1 MKVRCPHMLATH
13 FTLHDGIEYMLK
25 RIEFA
30 FGGLLLVA
38 VVLLVAIASVAR
50 AMGSP
55 IIWSVEMAQLIFA
68 WLCMI
73 AADIAMQEDRHFGL
87 QIVQEVLSERAGAM
101 VEIFNILVV
110 IGFLGFLLNYAW
122 GNMVLMHPRLV
133 GAAQINASYI
143 HASMVVGILL
153 MMRTM
158 ISQLVRRLKHKEAN

>member
-1 MKVRCPHMLATH
+1 
-13 FTLHDGIEYMLK
+13 MLK

-30 FGGLLLVA
+30 FGGTLLVTVVALVA
-38 VVLLVAIASVAR
+38 VASVSR

-68 WLCMI
+68 WLCML

-87 QIVQEVLSERAGAM
+87 EIIREVLSPQAADRI
-101 VEIFNILVV
+101 EIFNILVI
-110 IGFLGFLLNYAW
+110 IGFLAFLLYYAW
-122 GNMVLMHPRLV
+122 GNMILMHPRLV

-143 HASMVVGILL
+143 HASMVVGLLL

-158 ISQLVRRLKHKEAN
+158 VSQLIRRIRRKGAN

>member
-1 MKVRCPHMLATH
+1 M
-13 FTLHDGIEYMLK
+13 DIELMLK

-30 FGGLLLVA
+30 CGGMLLVA
-38 VVLLVAIASVAR
+38 VVILVAVASVAR

-68 WLCMI
+68 WLCML

-87 QIVQEVLSERAGAM
+87 QFLREILPERTSHWLEV
-101 VEIFNILVV
+101 INILV
-110 IGFLGFLLNYAW
+110 IIAFLVFLLNYAW
-122 GNMVLMHPRLV
+122 TNMILMHPRLV

-153 MMRTM
+153 MIRTM
-158 ISQLVRRLKHKEAN
+158 VSQLIRRVRNRGGN

>member
-1 MKVRCPHMLATH
+1 
-13 FTLHDGIEYMLK
+13 MLK

-30 FGGLLLVA
+30 FGGMLLVGVVILVA
-38 VVLLVAIASVAR
+38 VASVAR

-68 WLCMI
+68 WLCML

-87 QIVQEVLSERAGAM
+87 QILG
-101 VEIFNILVV
+101 EIFPAKVCAWIEIINILVI
-110 IGFLGFLLNYAW
+110 IGFLVFLLNYAW
-122 GNMVLMHPRLV
+122 TNMILMHPRLV

-153 MMRTM
+153 MIRTM
-158 ISQLVRRLKHKEAN
+158 VSQLIRRIRNREVN

>member
-1 MKVRCPHMLATH
+1 
-13 FTLHDGIEYMLK
+13 MLK

-30 FGGLLLVA
+30 CGGMLLVA
-38 VVLLVAIASVAR
+38 VVILVAVASVAR

-68 WLCMI
+68 WLCML

-87 QIVQEVLSERAGAM
+87 QILREVLSERASHW
-101 VEIFNILVV
+101 VEIINILVI
-110 IGFLGFLLNYAW
+110 IGFLAFLLNYAW
-122 GNMVLMHPRLV
+122 TNMILMHPRLV

-153 MMRTM
+153 MLRTM
-158 ISQLVRRLKHKEAN
+158 VSQLIRRIRNRGIN

>member
-1 MKVRCPHMLATH
+1 
-13 FTLHDGIEYMLK
+13 MLK

-30 FGGLLLVA
+30 CAGGLLVA
-38 VVLLVAIASVAR
+38 VVVLVAIASVAR

-68 WLCMI
+68 WLCML

-87 QIVQEVLSERAGAM
+87 QVLQEIFSARTVGLI
-101 VEIFNILVV
+101 EIFNILVV
-110 IGFLGFLLNYAW
+110 IGFLGFLLYYAW
-122 GNMVLMHPRLV
+122 GNMILMHPRLV

-158 ISQLVRRLKHKEAN
+158 VFQLVRRIRTRGTI

>member
-1 MKVRCPHMLATH
+1 
-13 FTLHDGIEYMLK
+13 MLK

-30 FGGLLLVA
+30 CGGILLVA
-38 VVLLVAIASVAR
+38 VVILVAVASVAR

-68 WLCMI
+68 WLCML

-87 QIVQEVLSERAGAM
+87 QILREILSKRASAW
-101 VEIFNILVV
+101 VEIINILVI
-110 IGFLGFLLNYAW
+110 IGFLAFLLNYAW
-122 GNMVLMHPRLV
+122 TNMILMHPRLV

-153 MMRTM
+153 MIRTM
-158 ISQLVRRLKHKEAN
+158 VSQLIRRIRNREIN

>member
-1 MKVRCPHMLATH
+1 ME
-13 FTLHDGIEYMLK
+13 IELMLK

-30 FGGLLLVA
+30 CGGILLVA
-38 VVLLVAIASVAR
+38 VVILVAVASVAR

-68 WLCMI
+68 WLCML

-87 QIVQEVLSERAGAM
+87 QILREILSKRASAW
-101 VEIFNILVV
+101 VEIINILVI
-110 IGFLGFLLNYAW
+110 IGFLAFLLNYAW
-122 GNMVLMHPRLV
+122 TNMILMHPRLV

-153 MMRTM
+153 MIRTM
-158 ISQLVRRLKHKEAN
+158 VSQLIRRVRNRGGN

>member
-1 MKVRCPHMLATH
+1 
-13 FTLHDGIEYMLK
+13 MLK

-30 FGGLLLVA
+30 CGGILLVA
-38 VVLLVAIASVAR
+38 VVILVAVASVAR

-68 WLCMI
+68 WLCML

-87 QIVQEVLSERAGAM
+87 QILREILSKRASAW
-101 VEIFNILVV
+101 VEIINILVI
-110 IGFLGFLLNYAW
+110 IGFLAFLLNYAW
-122 GNMVLMHPRLV
+122 TNMILMHPRLV

-153 MMRTM
+153 MIRTM
-158 ISQLVRRLKHKEAN
+158 VAQLIRRIRNREIN

>member
-1 MKVRCPHMLATH
+1 
-13 FTLHDGIEYMLK
+13 MLK

-30 FGGLLLVA
+30 CGGMLLVA
-38 VVLLVAIASVAR
+38 VVILVAVASVAR

-68 WLCMI
+68 WLCML

-87 QIVQEVLSERAGAM
+87 QILREILSKRASAW
-101 VEIFNILVV
+101 VEIINILVI
-110 IGFLGFLLNYAW
+110 IGFLAFLLNYAW
-122 GNMVLMHPRLV
+122 TNMILMHPRLV

-153 MMRTM
+153 MIRTM
-158 ISQLVRRLKHKEAN
+158 VAQLIRRIRNREIN

>member
-1 MKVRCPHMLATH
+1 
-13 FTLHDGIEYMLK
+13 MLK

-30 FGGLLLVA
+30 FGGMLLVTVVVLVA
-38 VVLLVAIASVAR
+38 VASVSR

-68 WLCMI
+68 WLCML

-87 QIVQEVLSERAGAM
+87 QIVREVVSPRVAD
-101 VEIFNILVV
+101 VIEIFNIVV
-110 IGFLGFLLNYAW
+110 IIGFLGFLLYYAW
-122 GNMVLMHPRLV
+122 GNMILMHPRLV

-143 HASMVVGILL
+143 HASMVAGLLL

-158 ISQLVRRLKHKEAN
+158 VSQLIRRIRHKGAN

>member
-1 MKVRCPHMLATH
+1 ME
-13 FTLHDGIEYMLK
+13 IELMLK

-30 FGGLLLVA
+30 CGGMLLVA
-38 VVLLVAIASVAR
+38 VVILVAVASVAR

-68 WLCMI
+68 WLCML

-87 QIVQEVLSERAGAM
+87 QILREVLSERASHW
-101 VEIFNILVV
+101 VEIINILVI
-110 IGFLGFLLNYAW
+110 IGFLAFLLNYAW
-122 GNMVLMHPRLV
+122 INMILMHPRLV

-153 MMRTM
+153 MIRTM
-158 ISQLVRRLKHKEAN
+158 VSQLIRRIRNRGIN

>member
-1 MKVRCPHMLATH
+1 
-13 FTLHDGIEYMLK
+13 MLK

-30 FGGLLLVA
+30 CGGMLLVA
-38 VVLLVAIASVAR
+38 VVFLVAVASVAR

-68 WLCMI
+68 WLCML

-87 QIVQEVLSERAGAM
+87 QILREVLSERASHW
-101 VEIFNILVV
+101 VEIINILVI
-110 IGFLGFLLNYAW
+110 IGFLAFLLNYAW
-122 GNMVLMHPRLV
+122 TNMILMHPRLV

-153 MMRTM
+153 MLRTM
-158 ISQLVRRLKHKEAN
+158 VSQLIRRIRNRGIN

>member
-1 MKVRCPHMLATH
+1 
-13 FTLHDGIEYMLK
+13 MLK

-30 FGGLLLVA
+30 CGGMLLVA
-38 VVLLVAIASVAR
+38 VVILVAVASVAR

-68 WLCMI
+68 WLCML

-87 QIVQEVLSERAGAM
+87 QVMREILSKRASHWL
-101 VEIFNILVV
+101 EIINILV
-110 IGFLGFLLNYAW
+110 IIAFLVFLLNYAW
-122 GNMVLMHPRLV
+122 TNMVLMHPRLV

-153 MMRTM
+153 MIRTM
-158 ISQLVRRLKHKEAN
+158 VSQLIRRIRNREVN

>member
-1 MKVRCPHMLATH
+1 ME
-13 FTLHDGIEYMLK
+13 IELMLK

-30 FGGLLLVA
+30 CGGILLVA
-38 VVLLVAIASVAR
+38 VVILVAVASVAR

-68 WLCMI
+68 WLCML

-87 QIVQEVLSERAGAM
+87 QILREILSKRASAW
-101 VEIFNILVV
+101 VEIINILVI
-110 IGFLGFLLNYAW
+110 IGFLAFLLNYAW
-122 GNMVLMHPRLV
+122 TNMILMHPRLV

-153 MMRTM
+153 MIRTM
-158 ISQLVRRLKHKEAN
+158 VAQLIRRIRNREIN

>member
-1 MKVRCPHMLATH
+1 
-13 FTLHDGIEYMLK
+13 MLK

>member
-1 MKVRCPHMLATH
+1 ME
-13 FTLHDGIEYMLK
+13 IELMLK

-30 FGGLLLVA
+30 CGGMLLVA
-38 VVLLVAIASVAR
+38 VVILVAVASVAR

-68 WLCMI
+68 WLCML

-87 QIVQEVLSERAGAM
+87 QILREVLSERASHW
-101 VEIFNILVV
+101 VEIINILVI
-110 IGFLGFLLNYAW
+110 IGFLAFLLNYAW
-122 GNMVLMHPRLV
+122 TNMILMHPRLV

-153 MMRTM
+153 MLRTM
-158 ISQLVRRLKHKEAN
+158 VSQLIRRIRNRGIN

>member
-1 MKVRCPHMLATH
+1 
-13 FTLHDGIEYMLK
+13 MLK

-30 FGGLLLVA
+30 CAGGLLVA
-38 VVLLVAIASVAR
+38 VVILVAIASVAR

-68 WLCMI
+68 WLCML

-87 QIVQEVLSERAGAM
+87 QVLQEILSPRASAL
-101 VEIFNILVV
+101 VEIFNIVVV
-110 IGFLGFLLNYAW
+110 IGFLAFLLNYAW
-122 GNMVLMHPRLV
+122 TNMILMHPRLV

-143 HASMVVGILL
+143 HASMVVGLLL

-158 ISQLVRRLKHKEAN
+158 VSQLVRRIRNRGTN